1 MLRAGHEGYNKG
13 YQGEIRG
20 QKGGTGYPA
29 YLVIAGNLHQ
39 HHSILSLNTFL
50 QIR

>member
-13 YQGEIRG
+13 YKGEIRG
-20 QKGGTGYPA
+20 QKGRGYA
-29 YLVIAGNLHQ
+29 AHLVIDGNLHQ
-39 HHSILSLNTFL
+39 HHSILSPNTFL